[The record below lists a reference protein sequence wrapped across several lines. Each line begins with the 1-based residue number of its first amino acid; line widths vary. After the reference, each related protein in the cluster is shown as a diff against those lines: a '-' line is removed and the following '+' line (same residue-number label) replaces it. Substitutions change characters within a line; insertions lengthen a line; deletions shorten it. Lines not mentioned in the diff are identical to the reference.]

1 MTCGYNVSQSIR
13 FTSTQATKYPS
24 RDSQTFRRAGEPT
37 TGRVFNL
44 YLKTSSSARI
54 VIVDYR
60 TGNLNSIKKTI
71 DRIGGRSII
80 SARPQD
86 ISAADKIILPGVG
99 HFATAMANLKEL
111 DLLDAL
117 NEAVLIKRKP
127 VLGICLGME
136 LMAIT
141 SEEGD
146 TWGLQWLDADAVRF
160 KNGASARHK
169 VPHMGWN
176 RIQITKTS
184 PLMKDVE
191 DHAEF
196 YFAHSYHL
204 AINDQSDLLNETEY
218 GIAFPS
224 AIERN
229 NIFGVQYHP
238 EKSRHAG
245 VQVLKNFI
253 DM

>member
-1 MTCGYNVSQSIR
+1 LN
-13 FTSTQATKYPS
+13 
-24 RDSQTFRRAGEPT
+24 
-37 TGRVFNL
+37 
-44 YLKTSSSARI
+44 LKTSSSAKI

-60 TGNLNSIKKTI
+60 TGNLNSIKRTL
-71 DRIGGRSII
+71 DRIGSPSTI
-80 SARPQD
+80 SSHLKD
-86 ISAADKIILPGVG
+86 ISQADKIILPGIG
-99 HFATAMANLKEL
+99 HFAKAMANLKEL

-117 NEAVLIKRKP
+117 NEAVLVKQKA

-136 LMAIT
+136 LMALN

-146 TWGLQWLDADAVRF
+146 TPGLQWLDAEAVRF
-160 KNGASARHK
+160 KVSASDRCK

-176 RIQITKTS
+176 SIQIKKAST
-184 PLMKDVE
+184 LMKDVE
-191 DHAEF
+191 DLSEF

-204 AINDQSDLLNETEY
+204 KLNDRSDALNETEY
-218 GIAFPS
+218 GITFPS
-224 AIERN
+224 AVERK

-238 EKSRHAG
+238 EKSHRRG

>member
-1 MTCGYNVSQSIR
+1 M
-13 FTSTQATKYPS
+13 
-24 RDSQTFRRAGEPT
+24 D
-37 TGRVFNL
+37 
-44 YLKTSSSARI
+44 LKTSSSPRV

-60 TGNLNSIKKTI
+60 TGNVNSIKRTL
-71 DRIGGRSII
+71 DRIGSRSIV
-80 SARPQD
+80 SSHLED
-86 ISAADKIILPGVG
+86 VTKADKIILPGVG
-99 HFATAMANLKEL
+99 HFAKAMANLKEL
-111 DLLDAL
+111 GLVDAL

-146 TWGLQWLDADAVRF
+146 TPGLQWLDAEAVRF
-160 KNGASARHK
+160 RISVGARHK

-176 RIQITKTS
+176 RIQIKKAS
-184 PLMKDVE
+184 ALMKGVE
-191 DHAEF
+191 DLSEF

-204 AINDQSDLLNETEY
+204 KINDRSDLLNETEY
-218 GIAFPS
+218 GISFPS
-224 AIERN
+224 AVERN

-238 EKSRHAG
+238 EKSHHTG
-245 VQVLKNFI
+245 VRVLKNFI

>member
-1 MTCGYNVSQSIR
+1 MYV
-13 FTSTQATKYPS
+13 
-24 RDSQTFRRAGEPT
+24 
-37 TGRVFNL
+37 
-44 YLKTSSSARI
+44 KTSSSSRI

-60 TGNLNSIKKTI
+60 TGNLNSIKRTL

-80 SARPQD
+80 SSQLKEL
-86 ISAADKIILPGVG
+86 SAADKIILPGVG
-99 HFATAMANLKEL
+99 HFAKAMANLKEL

-117 NEAVLIKRKP
+117 NEAVVTKRKP

-136 LMAIT
+136 LMAKT
-141 SEEGD
+141 SEEGN
-146 TWGLQWLDADAVRF
+146 TSGLQWLDAGAVRF
-160 KNGASARHK
+160 ENGSSARHK

-176 RIQITKTS
+176 RIQITKSS
-184 PLMKDVE
+184 PLMKHVE
-191 DHAEF
+191 DQAEF

-204 AINDQSDLLNETEY
+204 AINDRSDLLNETEY

-238 EKSRHAG
+238 EKSHHAG